1 MDRAIIFITLLVALV
16 WFLSRN
22 RQELTYSKLA
32 EVMIALTVFSFF
44 LPRATFPVFLFS
56 GPEHQLDFGAY
67 GPLGIALRAQPYH
80 FFAFFFLFIAVK
92 CYNRVIPQIKTATLV
107 SIIAAIIYV
116 FANPTNEVKF
126 ASVVPVFYFAT
137 YFLVLYYIVTTC
149 SYKTILNGIFT
160 GLAAGLV
167 LNLVLSIMFPLLNMK
182 AIVKL
187 FNSSALLREGSRA
200 GAVGTFDHSNTLG
213 VFISY
218 CYCFFLACILTN
230 FKKKQSIAMLVIA
243 VLIIL
248 LSKSRSALMSIAFA
262 SLLSVV
268 LYKFKQYS
276 IFSPRIFFKA
286 VLPVILLIAT
296 VFWLT
301 PIADMFLKS
310 DADDMMLARGMH
322 YLCGYEMFSDHPLFG
337 VGWNSHLKYMSEN
350 IYIDF
355 NTLFSTDEWL
365 GDDFMY
371 SYPIHNIWLIMLCEL
386 GLVGFSV
393 IVYFIARYFYRF
405 KKRIAGSTS
414 ANYHIILITVLGI
427 LCCLLVQGNSDWAPL
442 REYTMNL
449 SVMFMFLAGNYDRG
463 DEYGL
468 PEKSELELMKL

>member
-1 MDRAIIFITLLVALV
+1 MDRAIIFITLLLTLV

-44 LPRATFPVFLFS
+44 MPRATFPIFHFT

-67 GPLGIALRAQPYH
+67 GTLGIALRVQPYH

-92 CYNRVIPQIKTATLV
+92 CYNRVLPHIKTATLI

-116 FANPTNEVKF
+116 FANPTNEVKY

-149 SYKTILNGIFT
+149 SYKTILNGIF
-160 GLAAGLV
+160 AGIAIGIILNFILSFMFSV
-167 LNLVLSIMFPLLNMK
+167 LNFT
-182 AIVKL
+182 AIAKL
-187 FNSSALLREGSRA
+187 YNSTAGLREGDRA

-218 CYCFFLACILTN
+218 CYCFFLACILTGY
-230 FKKKQSIAMLVIA
+230 KKKNSITLLILS
-243 VLIIL
+243 VLIIVF
-248 LSKSRSALMSIAFA
+248 SKSRSSLMSISFA
-262 SLLSVV
+262 SLICVV

-286 VLPVILLIAT
+286 VLPVILIIAT
-296 VFWLT
+296 IFWLT

-310 DADDMMLARGMH
+310 DADDMMLARGMQ
-322 YLCGYEMFSDHPLFG
+322 YLSGYEMFTEHPIFG

-365 GDDFMY
+365 GDDFTY
-371 SYPIHNIWLIMLCEL
+371 THPIHNSWLILLCEL
-386 GLVGFSV
+386 GLIGFGI
-393 IVYFIARYFYRF
+393 IVYFIIRYFYRF
-405 KKRIAGSTS
+405 KKRIAASKS
-414 ANYHIILITVLGI
+414 VNYHIVLTTVLGI
-427 LCCLLVQGNSDWAPL
+427 LCCMMVQGNSDWALL
-442 REYTMNL
+442 RETSLNL
-449 SVMFMFLAGNYDRG
+449 CILFMFLAGNYEND
-463 DEYGL
+463 DESEDL
-468 PEKSELELMKL
+468 PEVSESLKM